1 MNATLL
7 CGRLSWFRIHWAA
20 HDTLWDFDQL
30 LHCDA
35 EEETPSAQVE
45 VRSERVL
52 FHVYPLQTCACD
64 RTLLGLTDAR

>member
-1 MNATLL
+1 MQRCSVVGSRDLGFTELHMTT
-7 CGRLSWFRIHWAA
+7 R
-20 HDTLWDFDQL
+20 DFDQL